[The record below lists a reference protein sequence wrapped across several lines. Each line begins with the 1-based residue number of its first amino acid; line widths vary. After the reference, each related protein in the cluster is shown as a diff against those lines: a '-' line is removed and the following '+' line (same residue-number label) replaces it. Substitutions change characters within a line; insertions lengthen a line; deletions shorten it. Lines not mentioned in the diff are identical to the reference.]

1 MLIKLT
7 SQYRGEVEL
16 MKETLWTR
24 DFVALV
30 LANGFLFAGFHFLLP
45 TIILYAASLG
55 ATGGE
60 IGLIGGIF
68 GYSAICIRLFT
79 DAGVHHLGKKKCLY
93 LGLALSILATV
104 SYYMFSSIHAIVAAR
119 ILHGFGFG
127 MSTTFAAAIVADI
140 IPASRRGEGIGYFG
154 LGSTVMMALAPA
166 VGLFLLSEIGP
177 SALFFSSAAVSFL
190 AVLTAGF
197 CHAGRKIR
205 RVEVI
210 EKTSLRD
217 CICETGTGLPS
228 VLTILFGAAYGSVN
242 TYIAMMA
249 AEAHIGNAGLFFI
262 VGTLFVFISRPFGG
276 RLLDSKGAFAVI
288 VPGSVSYLIGLLL
301 IMAAHSLTVLLAAS
315 VFYGLGAGLLLPA
328 LLTWILN
335 MVRPERRSSA
345 SATFYNMLDI
355 GTSTG
360 ILVLGVVAGMVGY
373 RNMYWSVT
381 ALMICFSVLF
391 MFCHYRYG
399 NDCIASPKA
408 VKRPVADI
416 HKD

>member
-1 MLIKLT
+1 MIKE
-7 SQYRGEVEL
+7 R
-16 MKETLWTR
+16 LWTR
-24 DFVALV
+24 DFMALV

-45 TIILYAASLG
+45 TITLYAASLG

-79 DAGVHHLGKKKCLY
+79 DTGVHYLGKKKCLY

-104 SYYMFSSIHAIVAAR
+104 SYYMFDSIHAIVAAR

-127 MSTTFAAAIVADI
+127 LSTTFAAAIVADV

-166 VGLFLLSEIGP
+166 VGLFLLNDISP
-177 SALFFSSAAVSFL
+177 AALFFSSAAVSFL
-190 AVLTAGF
+190 AVLVSIF
-197 CHAGRKIR
+197 CHAGKKVRQ
-205 RVEVI
+205 VEVT
-210 EKTSLRD
+210 EKASLRD
-217 CICETGTGLPS
+217 RICETGTGLPAI
-228 VLTILFGAAYGSVN
+228 LTIFFGAAYGSVN

-249 AEAHIGNAGLFFI
+249 A
-262 VGTLFVFISRPFGG
+262 
-276 RLLDSKGAFAVI
+276 
-288 VPGSVSYLIGLLL
+288 
-301 IMAAHSLTVLLAAS
+301 HSLTALLAAS

-360 ILVLGVVAGMVGY
+360 ILVLGVIAGMVGY
-373 RNMYWSVT
+373 RHMYWSVT
-381 ALMICFSVLF
+381 ALMICFAVLF

-399 NDCIASPKA
+399 SDVMASQKVGKGA
-408 VKRPVADI
+408 VADI